1 MSTPGHSKI
10 STPATGRWFIC
21 RCNRDLHW
29 PLLHCAADVLLKCT
43 FEYPKYLYCTISAL
57 DWKLSFSII
66 SIFQKPL
73 NIFWL
78 LCFFSLMDKRK
89 ANMLQP
95 GKRPR
100 IDSGSI
106 RWEILHMV
114 FMFRLYLSL
123 DIHHWVFIHPCQLS
137 FSGVQSQMVQCT
149 LGHWWRSLMAG
160 TAPSRCPFSRWEEN
174 TYFGGGNTLWGNLIF
189 L

>member
-78 LCFFSLMDKRK
+78 LCSFSLMDKRK

-114 FMFRLYLSL
+114 FMFQLYLSL
-123 DIHHWVFIHPCQLS
+123 DIHHWVFLLANFHSQGSNPKWSNALSATGGASWWQGLLRRDAHSQGGRKTHILVEEIH
-137 FSGVQSQMVQCT
+137 FE
-149 LGHWWRSLMAG
+149 G
-160 TAPSRCPFSRWEEN
+160 T
-174 TYFGGGNTLWGNLIF
+174 
-189 L
+189 